1 MSTFQWL
8 LRFPLILSSLYH
20 GFPSNDIMPHVTYSP
35 YLSSLFDSLTTWH
48 VPQCEPLNTYHMS
61 RITLVASKNV
71 KFRLSQNLTK
81 FDAVTRLH
89 ENIPTVKSVSSSEIY
104 KNFRFLAEITILPY
118 FRKLKFSRVL
128 HSSPLKRISSRN
140 STQLQ

>member
-1 MSTFQWL
+1 M
-8 LRFPLILSSLYH
+8 
-20 GFPSNDIMPHVTYSP
+20 
-35 YLSSLFDSLTTWH
+35 
-48 VPQCEPLNTYHMS
+48 PQCESLNTYHMS
-61 RITLVASKNV
+61 RITFVASKNM

-104 KNFRFLAEITILPY
+104 KNSRFLAEITILHF

-128 HSSPLKRISSRN
+128 QMVTSAKVYLGEDSRSSELIKINHQSLVMGTDSPPYIYIYIYIFSFLNKPNKLFKIYFV
-140 STQLQ
+140 